1 MWDLGRGDLGRW
13 NLEMWNLGMGNLGMG
28 NLENLRFSY
37 ICGGCRRL
45 GCGFV
50 EMNKFI
56 MLFLFFVG

>member
-1 MWDLGRGDLGRW
+1 MWDLGRW
-13 NLEMWNLGMGNLGMG
+13 NLEMWNLGMG